1 MPLTDIQT
9 IRCCAKR
16 VASRDKINR
25 ETSPERVRIV
35 NYERAEYIK
44 MLYVTDINDHC
55 A

>member
-25 ETSPERVRIV
+25 EESPERVRIV
-35 NYERAEYIK
+35 NNERAEYIK
-44 MLYVTDINDHC
+44 MLTAVQ
-55 A
+55 